1 MKKLFSILMVLSLM
15 VLAACSSESNLENK
29 KAEPKES
36 MEDVTIG
43 VSISTLNNPFFVS
56 LKEGIEAKAK
66 EKGMKVSV
74 VDAQDDTAK
83 QVSGIEDLILKKV
96 DLLIINPTD
105 SAAISSAVQSA
116 NDAGIPVITVDRS
129 ADEGEVV
136 TFIASDNVAG
146 GEQAA
151 KYIVEQLGENAKVVE
166 LEGVSGA
173 SATRERGE
181 GFHNIADKQLD
192 VLTSQTAEFDR
203 TKGLNVMENMLQGNK
218 DIQGVFAHND
228 EMALGAIEAIKA
240 AGKDILVVGFDGNED
255 ALKAVEAGELSA
267 TIAQQ
272 PTLIGEEAITAAEK
286 ILKGEKVDEMISVP
300 LKLVTKE
307 DK

>member
-15 VLAACSSESNLENK
+15 VLAACSSESKLENN

-36 MEDVTIG
+36 MEDVTVG

-192 VLTSQTAEFDR
+192 VLSSQTAEFDR

-240 AGKDILVVGFDGNED
+240 TGKDILVVGFDGNED
-255 ALKAVEAGELSA
+255 ALKAVEAGDLSA

-272 PTLIGEEAITAAEK
+272 PALIGEEAIAAAEK
-286 ILKGEKVDEMISVP
+286 ILKGEKVEETISVP

-307 DK
+307 

>member
-1 MKKLFSILMVLSLM
+1 MKKVVSIIMVLSLM
-15 VLAACSSESNLENK
+15 VLAACSMDSGLTDDK
-29 KAEPKES
+29 KEKKDS
-36 MEDVTIG
+36 MKDVKVG

-56 LKEGIEAKAK
+56 LKDGIEKEAK
-66 EKGMKVSV
+66 EKGMKVTV

-83 QVSGIEDLILKKV
+83 QISGIEDLILQKV
-96 DLLIINPTD
+96 DVLLVNPTD

-116 NDAGIPVITVDRS
+116 NEAGIPVITIDRS
-129 ADEGEVV
+129 SDEGDIE

-146 GEQAA
+146 GEMAA
-151 KYIVEQLGENAKVVE
+151 EYLVKELGEKAKVVE

-173 SATRERGE
+173 SATRERGK

-203 TKGLNVMENMLQGNK
+203 TKGLNVMENILQGNK
-218 DIQGVFAHND
+218 DIQAVFAHND

-240 AGKDILVVGFDGNED
+240 AGKDIIVVGFDGNDD
-255 ALKAVEAGELSA
+255 ALKSVENGELKA

-272 PTLIGEEAITAAEK
+272 PALIGEEAVNAAEK
-286 ILKGEKVDEMISVP
+286 ILKGDKVDDTISVP

-307 DK
+307 

>member
-15 VLAACSSESNLENK
+15 VLAACSSESKLENN

-36 MEDVTIG
+36 MEDVTVG

-192 VLTSQTAEFDR
+192 VLSSQTAEFDR

-240 AGKDILVVGFDGNED
+240 TGKDILVVGFDGNED
-255 ALKAVEAGELSA
+255 ALKAVEAGDLSA
-267 TIAQQ
+267 TVAQQ
-272 PTLIGEEAITAAEK
+272 PALIGEEAIAAAEK
-286 ILKGEKVDEMISVP
+286 ILKGEKVEETISVP

-307 DK
+307 

>member
-15 VLAACSSESNLENK
+15 VLAACSSESKLENN

-36 MEDVTIG
+36 MEDVTVG

-105 SAAISSAVQSA
+105 SAAVSSAVQSA

-192 VLTSQTAEFDR
+192 VLSSQTAEFDR

-240 AGKDILVVGFDGNED
+240 TGKDILVVGFDGNED
-255 ALKAVEAGELSA
+255 ALKAVEAGDLSA
-267 TIAQQ
+267 TVAQQ
-272 PTLIGEEAITAAEK
+272 PALIGEEAIAAAEK
-286 ILKGEKVDEMISVP
+286 ILKGEKVEETISVP

-307 DK
+307 

>member
-1 MKKLFSILMVLSLM
+1 MKKIVSIIMVLSLM
-15 VLAACSSESNLENK
+15 VLAACSMDSGLTDDK
-29 KAEPKES
+29 KEKKDS
-36 MEDVTIG
+36 MKDVKVG

-56 LKEGIEAKAK
+56 LKDGIEKEAK
-66 EKGMKVSV
+66 EKGMKVTV

-83 QVSGIEDLILKKV
+83 QISGIEDLILQKV
-96 DLLIINPTD
+96 DVLLVNPTD
-105 SAAISSAVQSA
+105 SAAISSAVQDA
-116 NDAGIPVITVDRS
+116 NDEGIPVITIDRS
-129 ADEGEVV
+129 SDEGDIE

-146 GEQAA
+146 GEMAA
-151 KYIVEQLGENAKVVE
+151 EYLVKELGDKAKVVE

-173 SATRERGE
+173 SATRERGK

-203 TKGLNVMENMLQGNK
+203 TKGLNVMENILQGNK
-218 DIQGVFAHND
+218 DIQAVFAHND

-240 AGKDILVVGFDGNED
+240 AGKDIIVVGFDGNDD
-255 ALKAVEAGELSA
+255 ALKAVENGELKA

-272 PTLIGEEAITAAEK
+272 PALIGEEAVNAAEK
-286 ILKGEKVDEMISVP
+286 ILKGEKVDEKISVP

-307 DK
+307 